1 LTKLEIVAMIVV
13 YGSWPIGVIPFI
25 QRLRAKKGEAS
36 THEVVKKAPKAKIGI
51 VVQSM
56 AFFIAFVQIRPK
68 DLRPPGLLVFAMIL
82 APLSAWLAW
91 RAVRHLGRQWQIQAA
106 LYSDHKLVR
115 TGPYGFLRHPI
126 YTAMLGMMIATGLLV
141 SIWQIVIVAG
151 AVFMIGTET
160 RIREE
165 DRLLEL
171 RFGDAFREYRNSVS
185 AYIPFIR

>member
-1 LTKLEIVAMIVV
+1 MTNLEIAAMIVV
-13 YGSWPIGVIPFI
+13 YGSWPIGAIPFI
-25 QRLRAKKGEAS
+25 RRLRDKKGEAS

-51 VVQSM
+51 VVQAV
-56 AFFIAFVQIRPK
+56 AFFIAFVQIQPK
-68 DLRPPGLLVFAMIL
+68 NPRPPGLLVLAMLL

-91 RAVRHLGRQWQIQAA
+91 RAIRHLGRQWQIQAA

-126 YTAMLGMMIATGLLV
+126 YTSMLGMMIATGLLV
-141 SIWQIVIVAG
+141 SIWQVVMVAG
-151 AVFMIGTET
+151 IVFMIGTET

-185 AYIPFIR
+185 AYIPFIH